1 MWWIPTLLL
10 ALALAGLAG
19 FVVLRDRRASHA
31 RHELAVDVHD
41 KALGLDRR
49 CDYIQEQLYL
59 LEERQRIDHIFHL
72 VSYGESTGR
81 LSHEAAGRLR
91 GSILELRSESLAA
104 QDEKALA
111 G

>member
-1 MWWIPTLLL
+1 MWWIPLFLLTF
-10 ALALAGLAG
+10 ALAGLAAI
-19 FVVLRDRRASHA
+19 FVVRDRQASRA
-31 RHELAVDVHD
+31 RQELAVDLHD

-49 CDYIQEQLYL
+49 CDYVQEQLYL
-59 LEERQRIDHIFHL
+59 LEERQRIDHLFHL

-81 LSHEAAGRLR
+81 LSGEAAGRLR